1 MSKPTILNTGL
12 AVINILIS
20 LKVMA
25 IAALFLLFTLVF
37 PLGLLPPGDTADSIY
52 AAAEELGV
60 SEKTFRRYIGIMSK
74 EADLLPE
81 IVENGTDP
89 VSATRLFLDLV
100 EEEYPSRAFGFVFTC
115 VFFWLGAAY
124 FFIGGVLTLWS
135 VLRR

>member
-1 MSKPTILNTGL
+1 MQDRHPIL

-60 SEKTFRRYIGIMSK
+60 TEKTFQRYLGVMSK
-74 EADLLPE
+74 EANLLPE
-81 IVENGTDP
+81 IVENEKQGRVDDPEDFP
-89 VSATRLFLDLV
+89 VSHGFLLF
-100 EEEYPSRAFGFVFTC
+100 A
-115 VFFWLGAAY
+115 
-124 FFIGGVLTLWS
+124 
-135 VLRR
+135 